1 MLLSDFVQA
10 ELASTGIKLSDFE
23 VVKLDSDE
31 QWNFFNDLRKAKPG
45 LGAGELGALTVAR
58 FRNATLLTNDKPA
71 RQMAETV
78 GVAYSGGIGVLECC
92 CETGK
97 LSGKEAVALLDNM
110 ITAGAR
116 ISEDLVANFRELRHG
131 GAIEAE
137 TVRPPRVGCRIRN
150 AASEPA
156 IEHRRRLLALVR
168 DM

>member
-1 MLLSDFVQA
+1 LHRLSSGDVSLDTSVILDFNSTDRLDLLLDVFAGRMLLSDFVQA

-116 ISEDLVANFRELRHG
+116 ISEDLVANFRR
-131 GAIEAE
+131 
-137 TVRPPRVGCRIRN
+137 TVLN
-150 AASEPA
+150 E
-156 IEHRRRLLALVR
+156 
-168 DM
+168 